1 MMRGERQDNAMS
13 LEHSPAR
20 SGDTTEATSPDTFLT
35 EAETAKLLKLSQ
47 RTLQRWR
54 LEGSQGLPFRRFG
67 GLIRYARSDIEQWA
81 AAQMRISTSQ
91 SSDDAA

>member
-1 MMRGERQDNAMS
+1 MS
-13 LEHSPAR
+13 LEHCPAR
-20 SGDTTEATSPDTFLT
+20 SGDTPKTSSLDTFLT

-67 GLIRYARSDIEQWA
+67 GLIRYALSDIERWA
-81 AAQMRISTSQ
+81 AEQTRMSTSEAGHG
-91 SSDDAA
+91 AA